1 MKARLLA
8 LYLPQFHPIPEND
21 LWWGKGFTEWTNV
34 GKAQRYFRNHYQ
46 PRVPADLGYYDL
58 RVAETRQAQADMAR
72 EYGVEGFVY
81 WHYWFGNGKRLL
93 ERPFN
98 EVLAC
103 GEPDF
108 PFALAWANESWRGFA
123 HGITN
128 RNMLIEQLYG
138 GVEDYTAHFRAVL
151 PAFRDHRYI
160 TVDGKPL
167 FMIYKPLADPEVK
180 VFIATWRELA
190 ERNGLPGIYFVGHD
204 NAPVPNIEA
213 VFSTG
218 VDAVN
223 PLRLVGYFN
232 VKHSFF
238 ERQRIKFD
246 RWRKIP
252 LNYPYERMAACFLD
266 RDEDTRE
273 NVFPSVIPNWD
284 HTPRSGREGWI
295 VTDSTPELF
304 GKHLRKAVEMV
315 RGEGSRTPG
324 HSAEILERMGRG
336 KLCRAGPEMG
346 TRVSRSHPAGD
357 RGRMIVRDEFSPFP
371 CLLCGCPLN
380 GLASLRDFCYIRSR
394 KT

>member
-1 MKARLLA
+1 MYESEIIGIVFASISPPSRRTTCGGERV
-8 LYLPQFHPIPEND
+8 LPNGRTWVRPDGISEITISPEFRPI
-21 LWWGKGFTEWTNV
+21 WGITTCGS
-34 GKAQRYFRNHYQ
+34 
-46 PRVPADLGYYDL
+46 PR
-58 RVAETRQAQADMAR
+58 RRQAQADMAR

-98 EVLAC
+98 EVLAS

-190 ERNGLPGIYFVGHD
+190 EKNGLPGIYFVGHE
-204 NAPVPNIEA
+204 NAPVPNVGAI
-213 VFSTG
+213 FSTG

-232 VKHSFF
+232 VRHSFF
-238 ERQRIKFD
+238 ERQRVKFD

-252 LNYPYERMAACFLD
+252 LNYPYERMAAYFLNG
-266 RDEDTRE
+266 DEDTRE

-284 HTPRSGREGWI
+284 HTPCSGKQGWI

-304 GKHLRKAVEMV
+304 GKHLREAVEMV
-315 RGEGSRTPG
+315 RGKAPEHRIILLKSWNEWAEGNYVEPD
-324 HSAEILERMGRG
+324 LKWGRG
-336 KLCRAGPEMG
+336 YLEAIRREVM
-346 TRVSRSHPAGD
+346 
-357 RGRMIVRDEFSPFP
+357 DE
-371 CLLCGCPLN
+371 
-380 GLASLRDFCYIRSR
+380 
-394 KT
+394 